1 MKEPDRYRT
10 RDFTIARLHHSLSL
24 YYRSI
29 DYDGVKRKYFIPKP
43 KIVSTIHSRR
53 FYSSVRP
60 FLTTRF
66 ENEK

>member
-1 MKEPDRYRT
+1 MSKVTKHRY
-10 RDFTIARLHHSLSL
+10 RDFTIATLRHSLDL

-43 KIVSTIHSRR
+43 KIVSTIYSRR
-53 FYSSVRP
+53 FYSSVKP

-66 ENEK
+66 EDE

>member
-1 MKEPDRYRT
+1 MKEPDKYRT
-10 RDFTIARLHHSLSL
+10 RDFVIARLRRSLSL

-29 DYDGVKRKYFIPKP
+29 DYDGFKRKYFIPKP
-43 KIVSTIHSRR
+43 KIVSTIYSCR

-66 ENEK
+66 DNE

>member
-1 MKEPDRYRT
+1 MSGAIKHRS
-10 RDFTIARLHHSLSL
+10 RDFTIARLRRSLNL

-43 KIVSTIHSRR
+43 KIVSTIHCYR

-66 ENEK
+66 ENE